1 MRKIFRYKDTK
12 KKSDL
17 QIYCKKNVKILVV
30 YALCIATKGASGR
43 QKEDRGREGR
53 RTRVNAMRKEW
64 LFLAES
70 GVKIGQ
76 KKDKKYIYYVYIV

>member
-43 QKEDRGREGR
+43 QREDRGREGR
-53 RTRVNAMRKEW
+53 RTRVNDRRKEW
-64 LFLAES
+64 LIRAES
-70 GVKIGQ
+70 GVEIGQ